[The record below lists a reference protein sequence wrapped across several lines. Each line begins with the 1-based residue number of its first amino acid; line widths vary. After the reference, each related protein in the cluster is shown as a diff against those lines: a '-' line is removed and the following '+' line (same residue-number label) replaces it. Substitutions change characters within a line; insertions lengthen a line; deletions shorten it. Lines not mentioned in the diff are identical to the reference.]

1 MNRNYE
7 EQIVLAEGVMDEAQ
21 DALDEA
27 REALMRYDDDDGISL
42 ENEEACIENVENSIG
57 ILEIAKKMMLHA
69 RKISDDSEAKPKL
82 SEDF

>member
-27 REALMRYDDDDGISL
+27 REALIRYDDDDGISL

-57 ILEIAKKMMLHA
+57 ILEIVKKMMLYA